1 MITINHNNIKL
12 TVIKKPKEKD
22 LKFIKENRGFHPL
35 VTSELTHPTYY
46 PTIENYAG
54 HSLLIVRF
62 PQFNSPKSEI
72 SPSEVDFILTK
83 DELILFQYNDFEELD
98 ILAKELAAEEPLR
111 NEYFQHDSAF
121 LLYKIL
127 NNLLRS
133 LYPQLDHIIKKVEQI
148 EFAIFNREQESLVP
162 EISLFRREAI
172 DFKRIIAP
180 NNEIFKELVENPP
193 KDLLSENILP
203 YFQELRTI
211 NSRLTALIE
220 SQTETLLVLHE
231 TNQSILSN
239 KISSIMKVLTMFS
252 VIVFPLT
259 LFASIWGMNVE
270 NMPLIGHPRDFW
282 ILLAMMGLG
291 TLTMLAV
298 FKVKKW
304 I

>member
-1 MITINHNNIKL
+1 MISINHNNIKL

-22 LKFIKENRGFHPL
+22 LKFIKENYSFHPL
-35 VTSELTHPTYY
+35 VTGELTHPTYY
-46 PTIENYAG
+46 PTIENYSG

-72 SPSEVDFILTK
+72 NPSEVDFIFTK
-83 DELILFQYNDFEELD
+83 DELILFQYNDFEALE
-98 ILAKELAAEEPLR
+98 ILTKELEAEEPLK
-111 NEYFQHDSAF
+111 NEYFQKNSAF

-148 EFAIFNREQESLVP
+148 EFAIFNRKQESLVS

-172 DFKRIIAP
+172 DFKRTISP
-180 NNEIFKELVENPP
+180 NNKIFEELTENPP
-193 KDLLSENILP
+193 KEIFGEDLVP

-211 NSRLTALIE
+211 NSRLTTLIE

-239 KISSIMKVLTMFS
+239 KISAIMKILTMFS

-259 LFASIWGMNVE
+259 LFASIWGMNVK
-270 NMPLIGHPRDFW
+270 NMPLVGHPRDFW
-282 ILLAMMGLG
+282 ILLAMMGFG
-291 TLTMLAV
+291 TLTMLVV